1 LYVLGAFLV
10 PDIPA
15 DDLCRDGIPDGPH
28 KIAVFP
34 ELTSPELA
42 TQSRETHKECAG
54 GDAFEDLD
62 YPGGCVPWRCGEKQ
76 WPKVADAVIKAE
88 IHKKKISGEFLELV
102 SNTHPILLANPI
114 FSPQYPVN
122 RYLKL

>member
-15 DDLCRDGIPDGPH
+15 DDLCRDCIPDGPH
-28 KIAVFP
+28 KIAVLP

-42 TQSRETHKECAG
+42 TQSRETRKEFAG
-54 GDAFEDLD
+54 GEAFEDLD

-76 WPKVADAVIKAE
+76 MNMVFHHLHRIN
-88 IHKKKISGEFLELV
+88 L
-102 SNTHPILLANPI
+102 PILCCRNLGKEVLDGLCDLSDEHSLAVFGCPDN
-114 FSPQYPVN
+114 
-122 RYLKL
+122 